1 MIITTEDVL
10 LFAYIYVFCFLG
22 AFSKD
27 MLDTFLDKIPKVLI
41 FKVLVSSLAVAIL
54 LYGASEYMLS
64 KISYKPFAAIC
75 YISGIVSFEG
85 MTKYNNIKEILEL
98 INEFKI
104 WLKDKK

>member
-1 MIITTEDVL
+1 MLVSQDDFL
-10 LFAYIYVFCFLG
+10 LFIYIYVFCFLG

-27 MLDTFLDKIPKVLI
+27 MLDTFLEKIPKVLI
-41 FKVLVSSLAVAIL
+41 FKVLTSSLAAAFL
-54 LYGASEYMLS
+54 LYGLSEFLLS
-64 KISYKPFAAIC
+64 KIPYRPFTAVC

-85 MTKYNNIKEILEL
+85 MAKYDNIKEILEL